1 MTQNKFLAEFAKLIS
16 ITNLPKKRSFSLLLE
31 RFHPYPLFAT
41 VFSWYFYIL
50 CKPHVHCVALCSPH
64 NLKGLLFGAGLLFL
78 HKTYLMCQAMYLIF
92 DLLHAWHIFLHLF
105 NEKKHD
111 KGKYNMPFCAYDC
124 KKFFCTTLPQ
134 PPYYDCFTASF
145 VWASGCKVI
154 RLQFDV
160 KSTFSVRWVCTI
172 PLLYVSQKVLKVN
185 YT

>member
-124 KKFFCTTLPQ
+124 KKFFVRRSLNHHIT
-134 PPYYDCFTASF
+134 TAS
-145 VWASGCKVI
+145 
-154 RLQFDV
+154 LL
-160 KSTFSVRWVCTI
+160 
-172 PLLYVSQKVLKVN
+172 LLYEHLAARWSVYSLMWKARSQCAECAPYRYFMCLKK
-185 YT
+185 YWK